1 MVKVIS
7 GGQEFYLDGYL
18 KANLDFIKSDI
29 RDDNDAIVVV
39 DGVEGSGKSVL
50 AMTIAKYIDPELSLD
65 NVIFNP
71 GDFKTQVMKAKKYQV
86 IVFDEAISGLRS
98 ANWATSVSRSLISLI
113 GQIRQLNLC
122 IAIVIPS
129 IFELHRYIAIHRSRA
144 LIHVQR
150 DKKNKRGYFRAYSY
164 DRKRKLYAIGKKYMD
179 HNVVLSDFYG
189 RFTNHYPVDEKKYR
203 AKKATALTAE
213 DDDQE
218 TMGTIKY
225 KKCEIRLHSLLWYMK
240 TKQGLPYSEIY
251 KILDKYTKYPMKL
264 STLREVGR
272 GFQGGVVSESPSPP
286 VIN

>member
-1 MVKVIS
+1 VVKVVS

-50 AMTIAKYIDPELSLD
+50 AMTIGKYIDPDLSLD

-71 GDFKTQVMKAKKYQV
+71 QDFKTQVMKAKKYQV

-122 IAIVIPS
+122 IVIVIPS

-150 DKKNKRGYFRAYSY
+150 DKKNKRGFFRAYSY

-203 AKKATALTAE
+203 AKKATALTAPE
-213 DDDQE
+213 EQPMSVTNLKFEKAE
-218 TMGTIKY
+218 TRFHCLTWFLKFKLDMTY
-225 KKCEIRLHSLLWYMK
+225 REIH
-240 TKQGLPYSEIY
+240 
-251 KILDKYTKYPMKL
+251 KILSENSKFPIEIE
-264 STLREVGR
+264 TLGVIGR
-272 GFQGGVVSESPSPP
+272 GYQGGVAQMSQPP
-286 VIN
+286 AVIN